1 MKNSQVSNCQFNL
14 PPERLHGRESR
25 LAAFHAP
32 ARDFMNNTLSNQSQ
46 IKQYYAANIKLNR
59 TINQIF
65 ITYTT
70 YMSTNIQHSFTLLQ
84 RTKNVI
90 QHTFELQNS
99 TRKCQIQHLLT

>member
-1 MKNSQVSNCQFNL
+1 MKNSRISNCQFNP
-14 PPERLHGRESR
+14 PPERLHGGEST

-32 ARDFMNNTLSNQSQ
+32 VRDFMNNTLSNQSQ
-46 IKQYYAANIKLNR
+46 IKQYYNANIKLNR

-70 YMSTNIQHSFTLLQ
+70 YMSTNIQHSFTLPQ

-90 QHTFELQNS
+90 QHTFVLQNS
-99 TRKCQIQHLLT
+99 TRKCQIQYLLT